1 MGRPKKKENKID
13 GPTMA
18 DALLLA
24 GRYPGML
31 LEKENMEAVLAGTP
45 IYTEDMAIDELSGT
59 VTADTERVQTSG
71 TSNPTER
78 IALLLEN
85 GFVEKRNAQI
95 RKEAYQSFREYLL
108 LCEHIRI
115 VETAM
120 KERMDERTK
129 AVFLQIFVKGLP
141 WSRVKDEYGNV
152 LSNKQIS
159 RAKEKAV
166 VAIAE
171 ELKLHK
177 VLRGLEGENG
187 ETKKELC

>member
-1 MGRPKKKENKID
+1 MGRPKKQENKID

-31 LEKENMEAVLAGTP
+31 LEKENMETVLAGTP
-45 IYTEDMAIDELSGT
+45 IYTEDMAIDELFGAVNT
-59 VTADTERVQTSG
+59 DTERVQTSG

-95 RKEAYQSFREYLL
+95 RKEAYQNFREYLI

-120 KERMDERTK
+120 DERMDERTK
-129 AVFLQIFVKGLP
+129 AVFVQIFVKGLP
-141 WSRVKDEYGNV
+141 WSRIRDEYGNV
-152 LSNKQIS
+152 LGNKQIS
-159 RAKEKAV
+159 RAKEKAIL
-166 VAIAE
+166 AIAQ
-171 ELKLHK
+171 ELALYK
-177 VLRGLEGENG
+177 RMTE
-187 ETKKELC
+187 

>member
-1 MGRPKKKENKID
+1 MGRPKKQENKID

-24 GRYPGML
+24 GRYSGML
-31 LEKENMEAVLAGTP
+31 LEKENTEKVLAGTP
-45 IYTEDMAIDELSGT
+45 IYTEDMAIDELSGVANT
-59 VTADTERVQTSG
+59 DTERVQTSG

-95 RKEAYQSFREYLL
+95 RKEAYQNFREYLV

-120 KERMDERTK
+120 EERMDERTK
-129 AVFLQIFVKGLP
+129 AVFLQIFVNGLP
-141 WSRVKDEYGNV
+141 WSRVKDEYGRALNH
-152 LSNKQIS
+152 NQIN
-159 RAKEKAV
+159 RAKEKAIL
-166 VAIAE
+166 AIAQ
-171 ELKLHK
+171 ELALYK
-177 VLRGLEGENG
+177 RMTE
-187 ETKKELC
+187 